1 MSRASSLSSEFGHAE
16 DLIVTPFAQILASLR
31 TVRSNYVHLT
41 NLPQNKSVSSALESL
56 TNAEI
61 TRNRSERTPS
71 RESDKYKESN
81 SSLHRGEKTIFLCR
95 QEQKKFFF
103 SINLLCTTVAL
114 KAMILISGIKVK
126 LSVLDHVYLG
136 QATVDGG

>member
-81 SSLHRGEKTIFLCR
+81 SSLHRGENMLFLCR
-95 QEQKKFFF
+95 LE
-103 SINLLCTTVAL
+103 
-114 KAMILISGIKVK
+114 
-126 LSVLDHVYLG
+126 
-136 QATVDGG
+136 